1 MVSIVYYTENVRFL
15 KKYTLIWGKYLTR
28 LKFCDKIINVNKCN
42 YSYLY
47 EVNMEEGKN
56 NGKNRTL

>member
-42 YSYLY
+42 YSYFY
-47 EVNMEEGKN
+47 EVNMEEGK
-56 NGKNRTL
+56 K